1 MKQSK
6 LIQKVY
12 KACFAHDAD
21 KLVELRREEFRKIL
35 KRRKQGKPFNT
46 QWAIVRI

>member
-6 LIQKVY
+6 LVHKVY

-21 KLVELRREEFRKIL
+21 KLIELRKEEFRKIL
-35 KRRKQGKPFNT
+35 KRRAQGKPFNT
-46 QWAIVRI
+46 KWTIVRV

>member
-6 LIQKVY
+6 LVHEVY

-21 KLVELRREEFRKIL
+21 KLAELRKEEFCKIL
-35 KRRKQGKPFNT
+35 KRRAQGKPFT
-46 QWAIVRI
+46 PKWTVVQL

>member
-21 KLVELRREEFRKIL
+21 KLAELRKEEFRKIL
-35 KRRKQGKPFNT
+35 KRRAQGKSFGT
-46 QWAIVRI
+46 QWTIVRI